1 MPIYEYQCQAC
12 HHKLEALQKV
22 SDPLL
27 ETCPECE
34 EKTLRKLVSNVAF
47 RLAGSGWY
55 ETDFK
60 DKDKRNL
67 KEDTAANGQ
76 DSKADA
82 GKDKPGSS
90 RDTPAS
96 GSDASSK
103 GSAGNTE
110 GKSGNGKAGKADAST
125 GSN

>member
-12 HHKLEALQKV
+12 DHKLEALQKV

-34 EKTLRKLVSNVAF
+34 EKALRKLVSNVAF

-76 DSKADA
+76 DGKADA
-82 GKDKPGSS
+82 GKDKPG
-90 RDTPAS
+90 AS
-96 GSDASSK
+96 GDKSTSSTDTSSK
-103 GSAGNTE
+103 GSADKTE
-110 GKSGNGKAGKADAST
+110 GKNVSGKADTKA
-125 GSN
+125 GNN